1 MMTEELQVSAK
12 NEPLFGLR
20 AEPKMKTMK
29 NYENCDNG
37 DNCGGYNRRPDND
50 IGRARGMS
58 RVEFNEDPR
67 CRQLRCRGVFIEKV
81 EVQTETA
88 EEWRKLN
95 KT

>member
-1 MMTEELQVSAK
+1 
-12 NEPLFGLR
+12 
-20 AEPKMKTMK
+20 
-29 NYENCDNG
+29 
-37 DNCGGYNRRPDND
+37 
-50 IGRARGMS
+50 MS